1 MTMGDKGTQQFIP
14 GVAPSAPLVIK
25 PNEHPLADF
34 LPLEKGAPGER
45 KHTSKNA
52 AAKKKKKR
60 KNAKRA
66 RKNNR

>member
-1 MTMGDKGTQQFIP
+1 MGDKGTQQFIP
-14 GVAPSAPLVIK
+14 GVAPSAPLKIRAND
-25 PNEHPLADF
+25 PMPDLSGILD
-34 LPLEKGAPGER
+34 GDTPGER
-45 KHTSKNA
+45 KKTSKNA